1 MKLAFGKGSKSGKKG
16 SKGDKKAKK
25 DKKGKKTS
33 KKASKKDAKKKGKG
47 SSKASSKASGAAS
60 GRGDMHLG
68 PEKGHFL
75 WEDPPGTGRY
85 SRYEAKTSGP
95 LASAQSACSNTRNVT
110 HGSCVPCHCVPLCSS
125 LVPLALA
132 DKIEKAYKT
141 FLKKGRPSSSSSSSS
156 SNSDPR
162 PRLKTH
168 TDAVVKLGGIEYGV
182 DFTAWL
188 QFRIDDPSRARSIV
202 RRRGGIDSAP
212 STESLSEREP
222 PEIIP
227 YPSRSP
233 SPPLPCVRP
242 YGHYE
247 GSSGADSAR
256 WQWQGDNGWKN
267 YEPSVSAKIEAGY
280 ATKRQA
286 PVSIKINGS
295 SYVVSIKGD
304 VLCQSSVKDPTKVRA
319 VRRVRGGSTFTP
331 SVSDSGPGSPP
342 AMVMRGR
349 GQSGSESSGE
359 RRPRYGVSDS
369 DSFSGRRRRGS
380 GSWE

>member
-85 SRYEAKTSGP
+85 SRYEAKTS
-95 LASAQSACSNTRNVT
+95 
-110 HGSCVPCHCVPLCSS
+110 
-125 LVPLALA
+125 